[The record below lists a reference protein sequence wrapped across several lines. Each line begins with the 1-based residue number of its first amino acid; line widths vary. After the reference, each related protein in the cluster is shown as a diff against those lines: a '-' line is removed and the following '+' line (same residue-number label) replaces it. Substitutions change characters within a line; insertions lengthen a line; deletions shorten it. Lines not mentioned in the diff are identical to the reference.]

1 MQYMSNNFA
10 AKKAGKNPKINK
22 RVVLM
27 PEVQLMES
35 DDEDDSDAISS
46 FEATP
51 AFKKSQPKPMR
62 VTRSQR
68 KTTSKGGTTRKRTA
82 KQALASLS
90 TEQDAIA
97 MDADAANN

>member
-1 MQYMSNNFA
+1 
-10 AKKAGKNPKINK
+10 
-22 RVVLM
+22 M

-51 AFKKSQPKPMR
+51 AFKKSEAKPMR

-68 KTTSKGGTTRKRTA
+68 KTSSKGGGTTRKRTA
-82 KQALASLS
+82 KQAAL
-90 TEQDAIA
+90 
-97 MDADAANN
+97 